1 MDSDDASQGISA
13 MIVFISIILVSSII
27 SGVVIGFAEKVF
39 TETKTDAKENVPSV
53 KGIVNIVVLEIFSL
67 GANDEIHIVFELPY
81 IESAVADDDLAWVVM
96 CNPSGSNN
104 VNFDEGDF
112 ILATDLDGDGI
123 CDVDDSDA
131 DGDGY
136 SDDGDAFDNDPYQWA
151 DNDGDGW
158 SNDNDECP
166 SLASVL
172 GNGCPDSDGDGW
184 VDDGID
190 GQIDDCPE
198 EWGT

>member
-1 MDSDDASQGISA
+1 MRRSMDSDDASQGISA

-81 IESAVADDDLAWVVM
+81 IESAVADEDLAWVVM

-112 ILATDLDGDGI
+112 ILATDLDGDGRTDLPLEQFEPAVTYRMI
-123 CDVDDSDA
+123 IPLEDCDLNDIDEATLILMVDRGRTQEWQMHIGSA
-131 DGDGY
+131 
-136 SDDGDAFDNDPYQWA
+136 PYQ
-151 DNDGDGW
+151 
-158 SNDNDECP
+158 
-166 SLASVL
+166 
-172 GNGCPDSDGDGW
+172 
-184 VDDGID
+184 
-190 GQIDDCPE
+190 GQDLN
-198 EWGT
+198 